1 MTELQ
6 IDQLLGALEN
16 ESNSSIMKLTNAKI
30 KQYKND
36 ALQRIQLRGDKLKE
50 MHKKLKNYRYITDLT
65 GLQYGYYI
73 RWIPLKDPTNIYL
86 TNGGIIIDI
95 DILKN
100 GIHIRIKN
108 NRNRIFQIKF
118 DECIIFQKLTVQENV
133 ILSVLDHLDK

>member
-1 MTELQ
+1 MSELQ

-16 ESNSSIMKLTNAKI
+16 ETNASIMKLTNTKI
-30 KQYKND
+30 KKYKND
-36 ALQRIQLRGDKLKE
+36 ALQRAQIKGFQLKE
-50 MHKKLKNYRYITDLT
+50 MHKKLKNYRYIGDLT

-100 GIHIRIKN
+100 GIHIRVKN
-108 NRNRIFQIKF
+108 NRNRLFQIKF
-118 DECIIFQKLTVQENV
+118 DECIIFQKLTVQENI